1 MLVGLHIP
9 FGPAQQETPA
19 LFLDSQDSDRML
31 PAIWE
36 RPRNIGIA
44 GIEPTTSWSQIRR
57 PAKLGYIPKNISN

>member
-1 MLVGLHIP
+1 MSVMLVGLHIP

-44 GIEPTTSWSQIRR
+44 GIEPTAS
-57 PAKLGYIPKNISN
+57 